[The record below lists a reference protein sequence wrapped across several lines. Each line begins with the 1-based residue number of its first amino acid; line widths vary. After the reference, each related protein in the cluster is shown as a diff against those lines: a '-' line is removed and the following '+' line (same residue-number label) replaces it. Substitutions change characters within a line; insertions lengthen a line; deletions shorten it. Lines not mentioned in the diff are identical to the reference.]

1 MPAALEFHFDFSSP
15 YGYLASEKIEALA
28 ARHGRGVDWRPML
41 LGAAFKATGSQ
52 PLTLV
57 PMKGEYTKHDLPR
70 SARFHGIPL
79 RMPSKF
85 PIATQA
91 PARIVVWQRERD
103 RAGCARLVHAL
114 YRAYFVADRD
124 ISNPDVAADVA
135 AEAGADREGARAAI
149 DEPAIKDAF
158 RRDVD
163 AAIAK
168 GVFGSPFVFVDAE
181 PFWGIDRFDQVER
194 WLAQGSF

>member
-1 MPAALEFHFDFSSP
+1 MPDTLEFHFDFSSP

-70 SARFHGIPL
+70 SARFHGIPF

-103 RAGCARLVHAL
+103 RAGCAALVHAL
-114 YRAYFVADRD
+114 YRAYFVSDRD
-124 ISNPDVAADVA
+124 ISNADVAADVA
-135 AEAGADREGARAAI
+135 AEAGADRAGARAAI
-149 DEPAIKDAF
+149 DDPAIKDAF